1 MHIAAAVQM
10 WPPARDAQ
18 VIVSLHPPERRK
30 MGASDI
36 AGVGTAARA
45 RQEVAHTRAWASNA
59 RRGCNVVHSARRR
72 RPLDPD
78 HAANVRCMSRGS

>member
-36 AGVGTAARA
+36 AGVVTAARA
-45 RQEVAHTRAWASNA
+45 RQEVAHPCVGEQRAARLQRRTQRATASAA
-59 RRGCNVVHSARRR
+59 R
-72 RPLDPD
+72 P
-78 HAANVRCMSRGS
+78 